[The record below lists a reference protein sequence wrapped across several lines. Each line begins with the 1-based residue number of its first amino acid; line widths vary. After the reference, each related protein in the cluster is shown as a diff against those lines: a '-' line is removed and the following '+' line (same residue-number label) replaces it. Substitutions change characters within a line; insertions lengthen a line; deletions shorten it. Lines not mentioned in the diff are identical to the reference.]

1 MFDGL
6 IVVLA
11 ALCLVLFGIIWW
23 QARRLRFH
31 RLLAALDEAV
41 GGLADPTEFER
52 GLLAAMVA
60 AAEADAGLFYS
71 QAPGPTGLRLRAACG
86 FDQGALA
93 AVAGDSWLR
102 ELLAEIVASGREAV
116 IARSLDRRLGFL
128 ANYAAVLAMRLPGP
142 GKRPAGVAFLL
153 RRRRPFARE
162 RLGVLKR
169 FASRAAGALAR
180 AQLCREHVAA
190 AEENARL
197 YVSLSRFR
205 RTSTLDELTGLPN
218 QYCLRQ
224 RLKEEI
230 KKSWRFGQPLSIVLL
245 DLDFFHR
252 INEEHG
258 REIGDEVL
266 CRTASLLRGA
276 VRDYDVVGRYG
287 GEEFLLVLPQTDL
300 QGALALAER
309 LGRTVAEH
317 AFPAGARLTCSLG
330 VISLGSGDL
339 PPDRVRDWLEVERTL
354 EELLARVSE
363 ALLRAKDGGRNRIE
377 AVVFGR
383 G

>member
-1 MFDGL
+1 MFDLL

-11 ALCLVLFGIIWW
+11 ALCLVLLGIIWW

-41 GGLADPTEFER
+41 GALADPTEFER
-52 GLLAAMVA
+52 GLLAAMVQ

-71 QAPGPTGLRLRAACG
+71 QAPGPAGLRLRAACG
-86 FDQGALA
+86 LEQAALA

-102 ELLAEIVASGREAV
+102 DLLAEIASAREAE
-116 IARSLDRRLGFL
+116 ITQSLDRRLGFL

-153 RRRRPFARE
+153 RRRSPFARE
-162 RLGVLKR
+162 RLRVLER
-169 FASRAAGALAR
+169 FAPRAAVALAR

-218 QYCLRQ
+218 QHYLRQ
-224 RLKEEI
+224 RLKEEM
-230 KKSWRFGQPLSIVLL
+230 KKSWRFGQPLSVVLL

-266 CRTASLLRGA
+266 CQTARLIRGA

-309 LGRTVAEH
+309 LGRAIAEH

-339 PPDRVRDWLEVERTL
+339 PSDRARDRVEVERVL
-354 EELLARVSE
+354 EELLARVGE

-377 AVVFGR
+377 VAAVDR
-383 G
+383 P